1 MKEIQTNGITIL
13 LVEVPE
19 DAKNFTITEFD
30 WFENAPKWYLL
41 HETIEDNCGCPIEFD
56 GDWEILGKSTELSEE
71 QMKEICE
78 YKEID
83 SYDCDGMVWY
93 DIYRNYALDDSY
105 WLNSCDQF
113 FTVRESYLSLL
124 EANGIVDRNN
134 LTNPDT
140 TSILGSSPSGIDY
153 EILDELRDKW
163 QKSQSKV
170 KHYLV
175 LKRI

>member
-71 QMKEICE
+71 QMKEILPIYE
-78 YKEID
+78 GAIRGYRIYTQRPDLLTK
-83 SYDCDGMVWY
+83 
-93 DIYRNYALDDSY
+93 DI
-105 WLNSCDQF
+105 
-113 FTVRESYLSLL
+113 RESYLSLL
-124 EANGIVDRNN
+124 EANGIVDRNPFDKSGM
-134 LTNPDT
+134 TF
-140 TSILGSSPSGIDY
+140 SSEY
-153 EILDELRDKW
+153 QNKW
-163 QKSQSKV
+163 QEAQSKV

-175 LKRI
+175 LKMI